1 MPSLRSLAV
10 DTGALRSRPY
20 RRLWTGQLVSLIGRQ
35 ITVVAV
41 PFQVYT
47 LTHSP
52 LAVGLL
58 GLVQVVPLVT
68 FSVSAG
74 VIADRMDRRRLLLI
88 TQLCLAVCSGVLALG
103 ALRGNPPLVLIYV
116 IVGVAAAFAA
126 VDSPTRTAVIPNLV
140 PRERLAG
147 ALSLNIV
154 LFQTTLVAG
163 PALGG
168 LVIARLGLPV
178 AYAIDV
184 GTFTASLI
192 AVALLPPQPP
202 RGAQHE
208 APVAAIKRG
217 LEFTRRQPVILGGFA
232 MDLAAMIFGMPRAL
246 FPVLAAVTFHTG
258 AGGLGLL
265 YAAPGFGAVIAALST
280 GWVSRAHRLGRVIVV
295 TIVIW
300 GVAIIAFGFATAFWL
315 GLLLLVIAGAADS
328 FSAVCRT
335 TIMQTITPDDLRGRL
350 TAVYYMVVVGGPYIG
365 DLESGAVASLTTP
378 QISVVSGGVLSL
390 VGLAGAALAF
400 PAVWLYRMP
409 HRRRGG
415 VLPEEAAPGDP
426 GSVLGA

>member
-1 MPSLRSLAV
+1 MIDSTSTAGPIHASRTRCASAKSSGSASSGRAARRSASRRSICSRRSSSTARASSMAAACMVREDTVRGMPSLRSLAV

-184 GTFTASLI
+184 GTFTAALI

-265 YAAPGFGAVIAALST
+265 YAAPGFGAVIA
-280 GWVSRAHRLGRVIVV
+280 
-295 TIVIW
+295 
-300 GVAIIAFGFATAFWL
+300 
-315 GLLLLVIAGAADS
+315 
-328 FSAVCRT
+328 
-335 TIMQTITPDDLRGRL
+335 
-350 TAVYYMVVVGGPYIG
+350 
-365 DLESGAVASLTTP
+365 
-378 QISVVSGGVLSL
+378 VLSL
-390 VGLAGAALAF
+390 GGLAGAALAF

>member
-163 PALGG
+163 PAVGG

-184 GTFTASLI
+184 GTFTA
-192 AVALLPPQPP
+192 ALQQQPLPM
-202 RGAQHE
+202 A
-208 APVAAIKRG
+208 
-217 LEFTRRQPVILGGFA
+217 RREQFYNH
-232 MDLAAMIFGMPRAL
+232 DRWF
-246 FPVLAAVTFHTG
+246 
-258 AGGLGLL
+258 
-265 YAAPGFGAVIAALST
+265 
-280 GWVSRAHRLGRVIVV
+280 
-295 TIVIW
+295 
-300 GVAIIAFGFATAFWL
+300 
-315 GLLLLVIAGAADS
+315 
-328 FSAVCRT
+328 
-335 TIMQTITPDDLRGRL
+335 
-350 TAVYYMVVVGGPYIG
+350 
-365 DLESGAVASLTTP
+365 
-378 QISVVSGGVLSL
+378 
-390 VGLAGAALAF
+390 
-400 PAVWLYRMP
+400 
-409 HRRRGG
+409 RRR
-415 VLPEEAAPGDP
+415 
-426 GSVLGA
+426 